1 MKHIVMGIV
10 AHVDAGKT
18 TLSESLLYTCGT
30 VRKLGR
36 VDHGDAFLDTESQE
50 KQRGIT
56 IHAHQAELQTE
67 RMSMTLLD
75 TPGHVDFA
83 AETERTLEALDYA
96 ILVISAVDGIQS
108 HTQTLWKLLQTH
120 HIPTILVLN
129 KIDAPNADVERTIAQ
144 IQQRFSETA
153 VVLPIPEADTVQLN
167 ENDGQT
173 VAMASEEA
181 MEYYLE
187 HQNLSLAMLQQLIA
201 DCLIFPIVPVS
212 ALKLQGIDT
221 LIRTLETYT
230 LEPQYPQDFGAR
242 VIKISHDG
250 TSRITWLKVTG
261 GELQAKAELTVQ
273 SQGKLWHE
281 KADQLR
287 SYNGAKYEVVQG
299 VQAGYV
305 CAAVGLEHTYPGL
318 GLGKE
323 TSPSEFMLQPVL
335 TYRVLSQEGE
345 TFDDVTLQKVVQ
357 ALRVLEDEDPLLALS
372 WQQSL
377 REVHVQLMGE
387 IQLEIIE
394 QELADRFKLHVRF
407 DAGSVLYKE
416 TIHGSVRGIGHFEP
430 LRHYAEVHVLLE
442 AAPRGSG
449 VHAQSTV
456 PVDDLAL
463 NWQRLVMTHALEK
476 EHKGVLIGA
485 PLTDVNIT
493 LVAGRAHLK
502 HTEGG
507 DFREATYR
515 AIRQGLM
522 QAREETL
529 CVLLEP
535 WYSFEIRVSQS
546 LVGRVMA
553 DVQRMAGELNPVDQD
568 GTDALVTGSAPVA
581 TMRNYPLE
589 LATISHG
596 EGMISLQVEGY
607 RECHNASDIIEN
619 SSYEPERDIENT
631 PDSVFCAHG
640 AGYPVAWYK
649 VPEFAHLL

>member
-36 VDHGDAFLDTESQE
+36 VDHGDAFLDTENQE

-56 IHAHQAELQTE
+56 IHAHQAELRTE
-67 RMSMTLLD
+67 RMSITLLD

-108 HTQTLWKLLQTH
+108 HTQTLWKLLQSH

-153 VVLPIPEADTVQLN
+153 VVLPIPEVDTVQLN
-167 ENDGQT
+167 EDDGQT

-187 HQNLSLAMLQQLIA
+187 HQNLSLAILQQLIA
-201 DCLIFPIVPVS
+201 NRLVFPIVPVS
-212 ALKLQGIDT
+212 ALKLQGIDA
-221 LIRTLETYT
+221 LLRTLEMYT
-230 LEPQYPQDFGAR
+230 LEPQYSNDFGAR

-261 GELQAKAELTVQ
+261 GELQAKAELAV
-273 SQGKLWHE
+273 SAKGKLWQE

-287 SYNGAKYEVVQG
+287 VYNGAKYEVVQSIP
-299 VQAGYV
+299 AGYV
-305 CAAVGLEHTYPGL
+305 CAAVGLEHTYQGL

-323 TSPSEFMLQPVL
+323 TSTSEFMLQPVV
-335 TYRVLSQEGE
+335 TYRVLPQDGE
-345 TFDDVTLQKVVQ
+345 TFDDLALQKVVQ

-416 TIHGSVRGIGHFEP
+416 TICGSVRGIGHFEP

-456 PVDDLAL
+456 PVDDLML
-463 NWQRLVMTHALEK
+463 NWQRLVQTHILEK
-476 EHKGVLIGA
+476 EHKGVLIGS

-568 GTDALVTGSAPVA
+568 GADALVTGSAPVA

-607 RECHNASDIIEN
+607 RECHNAEAIIES